1 MESRTARRLRQ
12 LLLWGAGACLLVLFL
27 PATVAVF
34 VDARGHPYLTDRDR
48 VPVEGAARLT
58 PAELRRRWSGDL
70 LGPPLDLPPD
80 PGGEEGRYRRN
91 LDAAR
96 DDLARG
102 DVRHALESLRRLGQ
116 DRPGRPEALFLI
128 AKVEL
133 ERGHYAPAREAIEE
147 ILGTASPVADGWR
160 EAAAALADEIAA
172 ERALSESRPG
182 ARSPVRTRSSAHFR
196 VTYDHRFARNDF
208 GAAVLELLERVRS
221 ESLDRF
227 GRRLRDPLA
236 VKLYSRAHYL
246 DRYGHRFGFAT
257 VGFYDG
263 AIHVVSARHP
273 RLELEALL
281 VHEYLHALFHDALG
295 SHRPFFLNEGIAESE
310 EERVRG
316 RSALSRRDWR
326 ELLEALRADGW
337 IPLASLVR
345 GFGGLEGG
353 RSAAA
358 YLESRAAV
366 QLIENRFPGAVARW
380 LERCA
385 EGARWEAAMEAETG
399 WNLEQL
405 ERALIAD
412 VESRFVP
419 DPLAAAGAQLSGAK

>member
-1 MESRTARRLRQ
+1 MEFRISGRLRRC
-12 LLLWGAGACLLVLFL
+12 LLLGAGAALLAVLL

-34 VDARGHPYLTDRDR
+34 VDERGHPYFTDRDR
-48 VPVEGAARLT
+48 APIDGAVRLSPT
-58 PAELRRRWSGDL
+58 ELRQRWRGDL
-70 LGPPLDLPPD
+70 LGPPLENPPD
-80 PGGEEGRYRRN
+80 PGGEEGRFRRE

-96 DDLARG
+96 DHLARG
-102 DVRHALESLRRLGQ
+102 DVRHALGRLRRLSQ
-116 DRPGRPEALFLI
+116 NSPGRPEALFLI

-133 ERGHYAPAREAIEE
+133 ERGLYAPAQEAVEQ
-147 ILGTASPVADGWR
+147 ILGTASPVGDGWR
-160 EAAAALADEIAA
+160 EAAVHLAEEIAS
-172 ERALSESRPG
+172 ERALSESRPD
-182 ARSPVRTRSSAHFR
+182 ARSPVRSRSSAHFR
-196 VTYDHRFARNDF
+196 VTYDHRFARDDF
-208 GAAVLELLERVRS
+208 GAGVLELLERVRS
-221 ESLDRF
+221 KTLDRF

-281 VHEYLHALFHDALG
+281 VHEYVHALFHDALG

-316 RSALSRRDWR
+316 RSSLSRRDWR
-326 ELLEALRADGW
+326 ELLEALRADAW

-345 GFGGLEGG
+345 GFAGLEGG
-353 RSAAA
+353 RSATA

-366 QLIENRFPGAVARW
+366 QLIEDRHPAGVARW

-385 EGARWEAAMEAETG
+385 QGAPWERALEAETG
-399 WNLEQL
+399 WNLDQL
-405 ERALIAD
+405 ESALIAD
-412 VESRFVP
+412 VASRFGR
-419 DPLAAAGAQLSGAK
+419 DPLAAARQP

>member
-1 MESRTARRLRQ
+1 MEFRTAARLRG
-12 LLLWGAGACLLVLFL
+12 LLRWGAVVLLGALLV

-34 VDARGHPYLTDRDR
+34 VDEQGHPYLTDRDR
-48 VPVEGAARLT
+48 APVEGASQLS
-58 PAELRRRWSGDL
+58 PAELRLRWRGDL
-70 LGPPLDLPPD
+70 LGPPLDTPPD
-80 PGGEEGRYRRN
+80 PGGEEGRFRRE

-102 DVRHALESLRRLGQ
+102 DVRHALERLRQLSRSW
-116 DRPGRPEALFLI
+116 PGRPEALFLI

-133 ERGHYAPAREAIEE
+133 ERGHYVPAQEAVDE
-147 ILGTASPVADGWR
+147 IRGTASPVGDGWH
-160 EAAAALADEIAA
+160 EVAARLADEIAS
-172 ERALSESRPG
+172 EQVLSESRPD
-182 ARSPVRTRSSAHFR
+182 ARSPVRTRSSAHFL
-196 VTYDHRFARNDF
+196 VTYDHRFAHDDF
-208 GAAVLELLERVRS
+208 GAGVLELLERARS
-221 ESLDRF
+221 RTLGGF
-227 GRRLRDPLA
+227 GARLREPLA
-236 VKLYSRAHYL
+236 VRLYSRAHYL

-281 VHEYLHALFHDALG
+281 VHEYVHALFHDALG

-310 EERVRG
+310 EELVRG
-316 RSALSRRDWR
+316 RSSLSRRDWR
-326 ELLEALRADGW
+326 QLLEALRADAW
-337 IPLASLVR
+337 IPLASLVW
-345 GFGGLEGG
+345 GFTNLEGG
-353 RSAAA
+353 RSEIA

-366 QLIENRFPGAVARW
+366 QLIRDRHPGAVARW

-385 EGARWEAAMEAETG
+385 RGAAWELALEAETG

-412 VESRFVP
+412 VESRFAR
-419 DPLAAAGAQLSGAK
+419 DPLAAVREP